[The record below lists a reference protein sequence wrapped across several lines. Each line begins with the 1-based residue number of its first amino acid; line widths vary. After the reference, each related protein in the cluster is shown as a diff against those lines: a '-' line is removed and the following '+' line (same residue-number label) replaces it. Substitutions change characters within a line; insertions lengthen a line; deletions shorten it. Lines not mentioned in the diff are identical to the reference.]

1 MRIVNIETIQHNI
14 HMIITPRPLCPGLW
28 HWQLWCR
35 PARHHDREH
44 FYNISTD
51 FSSNPLCLRRF
62 VFQCMFVN
70 ESSCRLIFANTVL
83 IVEMVF
89 TKCNVISFSR
99 FQSILMINDPV
110 QSSNDFLIPHIAMI
124 LSWFDIQYP
133 THHDPIIWF
142 IQSVSSFRL
151 IKHEFTMYKCICMN

>member
-51 FSSNPLCLRRF
+51 FSSNPLCLRRS
-62 VFQCMFVN
+62 VFQSMFLR
-70 ESSCRLIFANTVL
+70 ETSCRLIFANTVL

-89 TKCNVISFSR
+89 YQVQYHFLFKV
-99 FQSILMINDPV
+99 SINIDDQWSCADFKWFLNPTHC
-110 QSSNDFLIPHIAMI
+110 NDFILVWYPISNTSWSYHLIY
-124 LSWFDIQYP
+124 S
-133 THHDPIIWF
+133 
-142 IQSVSSFRL
+142 
-151 IKHEFTMYKCICMN
+151 ICFKFPSNKTWIYYV